1 MKENQIHP
9 AIHPLFHPLSYP
21 GISSGCRDELAGHC
35 PQVSQ
40 DALSL
45 LLHFSLSH
53 EQQHKL
59 LKTLHVMWHNI
70 VWALH
75 PFQAKIYGFRYRG
88 TNSHLICFYF
98 YCKDHRV
105 GCRSWL
111 VDPHRIKTNHW
122 KWTPSGP
129 LLHIN
134 CAHKSCGSV
143 HMKQV

>member
-111 VDPHRIKTNHW
+111 VDPHRIKKKSLEMDTLW
-122 KWTPSGP
+122 PFVT
-129 LLHIN
+129 
-134 CAHKSCGSV
+134 HKLCS
-143 HMKQV
+143 